1 MLTFLQNS
9 PSEILDWV
17 LNTPLIFT
25 AVIRSIPYPSQESQ
39 EVVLWFTTQSMIV
52 NPDKSLV
59 MSLKKEANHKG
70 IGKFDLAKLL

>member
-9 PSEILDWV
+9 PSEIIDWV

-25 AVIRSIPYPSQESQ
+25 AVIRSIPCPSQESQ

-59 MSLKKEANHKG
+59 MSLTKEANHKG